1 MVQILI
7 QNLSEC
13 HIVSHFMSHS
23 TLRQEQ
29 TCLNCGQNVHD
40 RFCSYCGQENREPH
54 ETFWSL
60 LIHFIE
66 DIFHYDG
73 KLFTTIKQLF
83 LKPGYLS
90 SEYLR
95 GKRTVYL
102 HPIRFYLF
110 TSAFFF
116 ISLFYVFHPLEK
128 RLSHEPENSS
138 KKELSD
144 PVIAF
149 KNGFMQDQKAN
160 PKTFEDYKKLQDKLP
175 EAKRDSEFEQK
186 LVKQVYAIGNE
197 YKNSEDLLEAL
208 VDTMLHKMSTL
219 LFIALPLL
227 AFILQLLFIR
237 RKGFYY
243 MHHGIFI
250 LHMATS
256 YFITLFFVEVVGIV
270 KLLTSW
276 AVVGQISGWLI
287 FAWFVYY
294 LFAFKRFYQLTW
306 PKAMIYYAFAVLMQQ
321 ILLAFIF
328 IGLLI
333 FSFFSL

>member
-1 MVQILI
+1 
-7 QNLSEC
+7 
-13 HIVSHFMSHS
+13 MSHTS
-23 TLRQEQ
+23 LRQEQ

-54 ETFWSL
+54 ESFWSL
-60 LIHFIE
+60 LIHFVE

-83 LKPGYLS
+83 LKPGFLS
-90 SEYLR
+90 SEYLH

-128 RLSHEPENSS
+128 ILKQDEVNTKKSLVSS
-138 KKELSD
+138 VNVFE
-144 PVIAF
+144 
-149 KNGFMQDQKAN
+149 NGFQGDKKSF
-160 PKTFEDYKKLQDKLP
+160 PKTFEAYMQVQSKLP
-175 EAKRDSEFEQK
+175 QTEQDSKFEQK
-186 LVKQVYAIGNE
+186 LIKQGYSIGKQ
-197 YKNSEDLLEAL
+197 YTTSEALFESL

-219 LFIALPLL
+219 LFVALPLL
-227 AFILQLLFIR
+227 AFVLQLVFLR
-237 RKGFYY
+237 RKGYYY

-250 LHMATS
+250 LHIATS
-256 YFITLFFVEVVGIV
+256 QFIMLFAVEILGIIQLATAIPLFG
-270 KLLTSW
+270 K
-276 AVVGQISGWLI
+276 ISSGLI

>member
-1 MVQILI
+1 
-7 QNLSEC
+7 
-13 HIVSHFMSHS
+13 MSHTS
-23 TLRQEQ
+23 LRQEQ

-54 ETFWSL
+54 ESFWSL

-83 LKPGYLS
+83 LKPGFLS
-90 SEYLR
+90 SEYLH

-128 RLSHEPENSS
+128 ILKQDEVITKKSLVSS
-138 KKELSD
+138 VNVFE
-144 PVIAF
+144 
-149 KNGFMQDQKAN
+149 NGFQGDKKSF
-160 PKTFEDYKKLQDKLP
+160 PKTFEAYLQVQSKLP
-175 EAKRDSEFEQK
+175 KTEQDSEFEQK
-186 LVKQVYAIGNE
+186 LIKQGYSIGKQ
-197 YKNSEDLLEAL
+197 YTNSEALLESL

-219 LFIALPLL
+219 LFVALPLL
-227 AFILQLLFIR
+227 AFVLQLVFLR
-237 RKGFYY
+237 RKGYYY

-250 LHMATS
+250 LHIATS
-256 YFITLFFVEVVGIV
+256 QFIMLFAVEILGIIQLATAIPLFG
-270 KLLTSW
+270 K
-276 AVVGQISGWLI
+276 ISSGLI